1 MRAAP
6 AALTLAVAVLV
17 AGCGGGSE
25 SSGGGSGDLKG
36 TTITYLGFGGTT
48 DEAMQ
53 KVWFEPF
60 EKETGAKVVLESPTD
75 YKKIQIQQQSNN
87 VTYDL
92 VDGDAFVTEPGCGKD
107 WEKIEVPNIDSAL
120 PAYEPK
126 SDCTAPDYVYSYVIA
141 YSPEKFPNG
150 GPETCEDFFDTDKF
164 PGKRQIWSYYYG
176 SAPECAAVAAGADK
190 KNPYPLDQDAVV
202 DQLESIKGDI
212 TLFDTSQQA
221 IDAMNNNDAV
231 MGIYTTRMILAANE
245 AGADWKIAEGWS
257 ATGSGTFAIP
267 KGAPNKEG
275 AQQLLDYIMDPAN
288 NPKFAEELPAYGSV
302 TKAEP
307 PKSAAKLETPF
318 LASGSK
324 EILDAGLLIDWDW
337 WAENDKEFSQK
348 WASATTG

>member
-1 MRAAP
+1 
-6 AALTLAVAVLV
+6 VI
-17 AGCGGGSE
+17 AGCGGGDSG

-48 DEAMQ
+48 DETMK

-60 EKETGAKVVLESPTD
+60 EQETGAKVVLESPTD

-92 VDGDAFVTEPGCGKD
+92 VDGDAFITDPGCGKD
-107 WEKIEVPNIDSAL
+107 WETIDVPNIDSAL
-120 PAYEPK
+120 SQYKPQ

-150 GPETCEDFFDTDKF
+150 GPQTCEDFFDTEKF
-164 PGKRQIWSYYYG
+164 PGKRQLWSYYYG
-176 SAPECAAVAAGADK
+176 SAPECAAVAAGADV
-190 KNPYPLDQDAVV
+190 KNPYPLDQDAVTS
-202 DQLESIKGDI
+202 QLESIKDDI

-245 AGADWKIAEGWS
+245 AGANWKIAEGWS
-257 ATGSGTFAIP
+257 STGSGTFAIP

-275 AQQLLDYIMDPAN
+275 AQQLLDFIMDPEN
-288 NPKFAEELPAYGSV
+288 NPKFAEALPAYGSV
-302 TKAEP
+302 TKAEA
-307 PKSAAKLETPF
+307 PKSAASLETPF

-324 EILDAGLLIDWDW
+324 EILQAGSLIDWAW
-337 WAENDKEFSQK
+337 WAENDKAFSQK